1 MSFENKAQLKVFRST
16 RIFSTFFFKLIV
28 PLIKCPP
35 SVIVEVIV
43 VICDGSD
50 DGGSGVV
57 VYCLSRHFCTKT
69 DIVVVTMCVHILLLL
84 LFTSCSINIVAFVV
98 TDVCF

>member
-1 MSFENKAQLKVFRST
+1 M
-16 RIFSTFFFKLIV
+16 

-57 VYCLSRHFCTKT
+57 VCCRSRHFCTKT
-69 DIVVVTMCVHILLLL
+69 DIVIAVGVVTMCVHIL

>member
-1 MSFENKAQLKVFRST
+1 ML
-16 RIFSTFFFKLIV
+16 
-28 PLIKCPP
+28 LIKCPP

-57 VYCLSRHFCTKT
+57 VYCRSRHFCTKA
-69 DIVVVTMCVHILLLL
+69 DIVIAVGVVTMCVHILLLL